1 MGEFFKQL
9 IAQLSSIW
17 EKLSMQQRIIISA
30 LVGLMFFGLFAL
42 VIWSGSNGPDGDS
55 GGGKGAKNSKSMRL
69 LFNKVPV
76 EDMANITEELDKGAM
91 KYELRSD
98 GTAIYVAEK
107 DLYTARM
114 ALAREGLPARKGVG
128 FELFDKVDLGATD
141 FEQKIKIQRAIQ
153 GELTRTVESLK
164 EIESARIHVVMPKES
179 IFLEEKSPAKASI
192 TLKVRAGEKLSKDQI
207 RGIAYLVS
215 NSIDGLDPDNVTIVD
230 GTGRLLSNPY
240 KDDETALA
248 SSRNVELQA
257 NVESMLQRKVETLLG
272 GILGEGKASVTISA
286 DLDFDQVEQNVEK
299 FDPESK
305 VVRSEERDETAVK
318 NAPDGDRTNERSLA
332 NYEINKTVEKIIKE
346 VGALRRLTI
355 SVAVNGKYVTKED
368 GKRDYQERTPEELAN
383 IDAIVKNAV
392 GYDLARGDRIS
403 VVSMQF
409 DETNAFEIDEEAKK
423 MEKGIVFEKV
433 AQYGVLIFIFII
445 LIVMVSKLAKSM
457 VEAMNPPLPE
467 VEIPNII
474 EEEEVVI
481 QLPKNIARSN
491 ELLERVEIMTEN
503 DPNNVAR
510 IIKDWLNEA
519 PVKKEK

>member
-17 EKLSMQQRIIISA
+17 EKLSMQQRVIISA
-30 LVGLMFFGLFAL
+30 LVGFMFFGLFAL
-42 VIWSGSNGPDGDS
+42 VIWSGSNESEGGS
-55 GGGKGAKNSKSMRL
+55 EGGKGGKSGNGMRL

-76 EDMANITEELDKGAM
+76 EEMAQITEELDKGGM
-91 KYELRSD
+91 KYELRAD
-98 GTAIYVAEK
+98 GTAIYVTAT

-128 FELFDKVDLGATD
+128 YELFDKVDLGATD

-164 EIESARIHVVMPKES
+164 EIEAARIHVVMPKES
-179 IFLEEKSPAKASI
+179 IFLEEKSQAKASI

-248 SSRNVELQA
+248 SSRNIELQA
-257 NVESMLQRKVETLLG
+257 NVESMLQKKVEALLG

-286 DLDFDQVEQNVEK
+286 DLNFDQVQQNLEK

-305 VVRSEERDETAVK
+305 VVRSEERDETGVK
-318 NAPDGDRTNERSLA
+318 NAPDGDRTNERSLT
-332 NYEINKTVEKIIKE
+332 NYEINKTVESIIKE
-346 VGALRRLTI
+346 VGNILRLTI
-355 SVAVNGKYVTKED
+355 SVAVNGKYVTDDK
-368 GKRDYQERTPEELAN
+368 GKRTYQERTPEEIAN

-392 GYDLARGDRIS
+392 GYDLVRGDRIS

-409 DETNAFEIDEEAKK
+409 DETTDLTLEEENQK
-423 MEKGIVFEKV
+423 MEKSNTVEKWV
-433 AQYGVLIFIFII
+433 QYLILAIIFII
-445 LIVMVSKLAKSM
+445 LLLMVKALAKSM

-467 VEIPNII
+467 VEIPNIV
-474 EEEEVVI
+474 EEEEEII
-481 QLPKNIARSN
+481 QLPDNIARSN

-510 IIKDWLNEA
+510 IITDWLNEV
-519 PVKKEK
+519 PSKKE

>member
-17 EKLSMQQRIIISA
+17 EKLSIQQRIIISA
-30 LVGLMFFGLFAL
+30 LVGFMFFGLFAL
-42 VIWSGSNGPDGDS
+42 VIWSGSNGSDNRKDGR
-55 GGGKGAKNSKSMRL
+55 GNGMKM
-69 LFNKVPV
+69 LFNKLPV
-76 EDMANITEELDKGAM
+76 EEMARVTEELDKGSV

-98 GTAIYVAEK
+98 GTSIYVLSE

-114 ALAREGLPARKGVG
+114 TLAREGLPANKGVG

-141 FEQKIKIQRAIQ
+141 FEQNVKVQRAIQ

-179 IFLEEKSPAKASI
+179 IFLEESAPAKASI
-192 TLKVRAGEKLSKDQI
+192 TLKVRSGQKLSKEQI

-215 NSIDGLDPDNVTIVD
+215 NSIESLDPENVTIVD
-230 GTGRLLSNPY
+230 GSGRLLSNPY
-240 KDDETALA
+240 SDDETALS
-248 SSRNVELQA
+248 SSRNIELQV
-257 NVESMLQRKVETLLG
+257 NVEQMLQKKVEALLG
-272 GILGEGKASVTISA
+272 GILGAGKASVTVSA
-286 DLDFDQVEQNVEK
+286 DLNFDQVEQSLEK

-305 VVRSEERDETAVK
+305 VVRSEERDETSVK

-346 VGALRRLTI
+346 VGNILRLTI
-355 SVAVNGKYVTKED
+355 SVAVNGKYITDAE
-368 GKRDYQERTPEELAN
+368 GKKTYQERSPEEVAN

-409 DETNAFEIDEEAKK
+409 DDTPDDTFAEETRLN
-423 MEKGIVFEKV
+423 EKRLSIERWV
-433 AQYGVLIFIFII
+433 QYAILTIIFIFLII
-445 LIVMVSKLAKSM
+445 MVRSLAKSM

-474 EEEEVVI
+474 EEEEEIV

-503 DPNNVAR
+503 DPNNVAK

-519 PVKKEK
+519 PTKKEK

>member
-17 EKLSMQQRIIISA
+17 EKLSVQQRVIISA
-30 LVGLMFFGLFAL
+30 LVGFMFFGLFAL
-42 VIWSGSNGPDGDS
+42 VIWSGSNGSDGNTK
-55 GGGKGAKNSKSMRL
+55 GGKNGSGMKM

-76 EDMANITEELDKGAM
+76 EEMARITEELDKGSL
-91 KYELRSD
+91 KYDLRSD
-98 GTAIYVAEK
+98 GTAIYVNSE
-107 DLYTARM
+107 DLYIARM
-114 ALAREGLPARKGVG
+114 ALAREGLPANKGVG

-141 FEQKIKIQRAIQ
+141 FEQKVKVQRAIQ

-179 IFLEEKSPAKASI
+179 IFLEESSPAKASI
-192 TLKVRAGEKLSKDQI
+192 TLKVRSGQKLSKDQI

-215 NSIDGLDPDNVTIVD
+215 NSIEGLDPDNVTIVD

-240 KDDETALA
+240 NDDETALA
-248 SSRNVELQA
+248 SSRNIELQS
-257 NVESMLQRKVETLLG
+257 NVEQLLQKKVETLLG
-272 GILGEGKASVTISA
+272 GILGAGKASVTVSA
-286 DLDFDQVEQNVEK
+286 DLNFDQVEQNLEK

-346 VGALRRLTI
+346 VGNILRLTV
-355 SVAVNGKYVTKED
+355 SVAVNGKYTTDAE
-368 GKRDYQERTPEELAN
+368 GKKVYQERSPEEIVNL
-383 IDAIVKNAV
+383 DAIVKNAV

-409 DETNAFEIDEEAKK
+409 DDSPDESFEEEARQK
-423 MEKGIVFEKV
+423 EKNLNIERWV
-433 AQYGVLIFIFII
+433 QYIILAIIFIFLII
-445 LIVMVSKLAKSM
+445 MVRSLAKSM

-474 EEEEVVI
+474 EEEEEIV

-503 DPNNVAR
+503 DPNNVAK

-519 PVKKEK
+519 PTKKEK